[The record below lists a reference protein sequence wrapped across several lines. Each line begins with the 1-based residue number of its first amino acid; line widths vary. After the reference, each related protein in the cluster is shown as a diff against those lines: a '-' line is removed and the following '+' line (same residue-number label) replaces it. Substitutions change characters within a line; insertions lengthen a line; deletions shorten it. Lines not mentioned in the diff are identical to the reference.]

1 MDNMNSISL
10 LAASALFSSSILAA
24 DFVIPVSGNY
34 ISKPFGETSPVDP
47 GDQKQQ
53 GEIHKETL
61 NIRESFYERRLFTI
75 EEGFIGKDIE
85 FKTEGGTG
93 DVVLYVGLNG
103 NDEPSTGR
111 NDCESDQ
118 DLNASKTN
126 EVCVLEDLIAGEIY
140 TVDLYVYEETENVVF
155 TATLIN

>member
-1 MDNMNSISL
+1 MDSMKNISL
-10 LAASALFSSSILAA
+10 LAASTLFSASVLAA

-34 ISKPFGETSPVDP
+34 TSKELGGTDPVDP
-47 GDQKQQ
+47 GDQPQQ
-53 GEIHKETL
+53 GEIHRETL
-61 NIRESFYERRLFTI
+61 NIRESFYERRKFTI
-75 EEGFIGKDIE
+75 EEGFIGNDIE

-118 DLNASKTN
+118 DLDGSLTN
-126 EVCVLEDLIAGEIY
+126 EVCVLEDLIAGEVY
-140 TVDLYVYEETENVVF
+140 TVDIYVYEKTDNVVF
-155 TATLIN
+155 TATLTN

>member
-1 MDNMNSISL
+1 MDSMKNISL
-10 LAASALFSSSILAA
+10 LAASTLFSASVLAA

-34 ISKPFGETSPVDP
+34 TSKELGGTDPVDP
-47 GDQKQQ
+47 GDQPQQ
-53 GEIHKETL
+53 GEIHRETL
-61 NIRESFYERRLFTI
+61 NIRESFYERRKFTI
-75 EEGFIGKDIE
+75 EEGFIGTDIE

-118 DLNASKTN
+118 DLDGSLTN
-126 EVCVLEDLIAGEIY
+126 EICVLEDLIAGEVY
-140 TVDLYVYEETENVVF
+140 TVDIYVYEKTDDVVF
-155 TATLIN
+155 TAKLIN

>member
-1 MDNMNSISL
+1 MDNMKSISL
-10 LAASALFSSSILAA
+10 LAASALFSSSVLAA

-34 ISKPFGETSPVDP
+34 TSKKLDETDP
-47 GDQKQQ
+47 GDQPQQ

-61 NIRESFYERRLFTI
+61 NIRESFYERRVFTI
-75 EEGFIGKDIE
+75 EEGFIGNDIE
-85 FKTEGGTG
+85 FKTEDGTG

-111 NDCESDQ
+111 NDCESDK
-118 DLNASKTN
+118 DLGGSLTN
-126 EVCVLEDLIAGEIY
+126 EVCVLEDLVVGEVY
-140 TVDLYVYEETENVVF
+140 TVDIYVYEKTDNVVF